1 MSIGIYSNDSSFEEY
16 YRTEKNATPWSKQR
30 LKELLEGQK
39 YENGSTVVIFKELK
53 KLDGEATA
61 NNRKAK
67 LIFLFEWIIEL
78 TFEGIFLWCLQVIQA
93 SNFHLN
99 LQRMFRIYDYLCF

>member
-1 MSIGIYSNDSSFEEY
+1 MLIKHKFENLVY

-39 YENGSTVVIFKELK
+39 YENASTVVIFKELR

-67 LIFLFEWIIEL
+67 LIFLFEWLIEL
-78 TFEGIFLWCLQVIQA
+78 TFEGLFLLLKYPRIIKIPE
-93 SNFHLN
+93 NFS
-99 LQRMFRIYDYLCF
+99 

>member
-1 MSIGIYSNDSSFEEY
+1 MFRFANLKY

-67 LIFLFEWIIEL
+67 LIFLFEWLIEL
-78 TFEGIFLWCLQVIQA
+78 SFEGRFFFPLKQV
-93 SNFHLN
+93 
-99 LQRMFRIYDYLCF
+99 